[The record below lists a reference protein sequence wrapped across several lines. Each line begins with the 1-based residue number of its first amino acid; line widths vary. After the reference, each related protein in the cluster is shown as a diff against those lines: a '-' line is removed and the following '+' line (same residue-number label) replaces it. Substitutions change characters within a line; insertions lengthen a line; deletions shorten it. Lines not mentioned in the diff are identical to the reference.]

1 MTLTLRIGTNRAI
14 WEDGDVDELLR
25 MAFSKKS
32 GEPDLELS
40 VYQTEQARLTQVR
53 AEHLVSLTNPA
64 IAAATLDL
72 DLSGLAPGRRTPGQT
87 LFHYAN
93 DAHEELLFEDR
104 EALRR
109 AIAVVRDEGPRR
121 IPRDRHHI
129 MDFIA
134 ERAGDEEW
142 TQALAQRPRWREEL
156 ERHRRRQKP
165 PPPQ

>member
-1 MTLTLRIGTNRAI
+1 MTLTLRIGTNRAICI

-72 DLSGLAPGRRTPGQT
+72 DLSGLAPG
-87 LFHYAN
+87 
-93 DAHEELLFEDR
+93 
-104 EALRR
+104 
-109 AIAVVRDEGPRR
+109 
-121 IPRDRHHI
+121 
-129 MDFIA
+129 
-134 ERAGDEEW
+134 
-142 TQALAQRPRWREEL
+142 
-156 ERHRRRQKP
+156 
-165 PPPQ
+165 